1 MWNNSLISPKFD
13 SPTIICEHDEI
24 KYRFIGRWIWGFYG
38 FFSAKS
44 NNFMGVDPKI
54 HGDLDGPGKIYM
66 YKKCKS
72 KLENIG
78 IQQAKE
84 QVGISVVKPTGWLVQ
99 LQNHFVLVN
108 ILNEPCRKN
117 MCVRYLSLEMDM
129 GVYVKWVWL
138 FVSREKFDHAQG
150 VRWIRAWMSSRSRF
164 MEPIWEGAKKLSALW
179 GTNKSTN
186 GNGGAKPMTWIFN
199 IGWFPYSNPTGTHI
213 ISYDEGQLV
222 LLRTLQTT
230 SHPYMHNYT

>member
-1 MWNNSLISPKFD
+1 
-13 SPTIICEHDEI
+13 
-24 KYRFIGRWIWGFYG
+24 
-38 FFSAKS
+38 
-44 NNFMGVDPKI
+44 MGVDPKI

-129 GVYVKWVWL
+129 GVYVKWV
-138 FVSREKFDHAQG
+138 
-150 VRWIRAWMSSRSRF
+150 
-164 MEPIWEGAKKLSALW
+164 
-179 GTNKSTN
+179 
-186 GNGGAKPMTWIFN
+186 
-199 IGWFPYSNPTGTHI
+199 
-213 ISYDEGQLV
+213 
-222 LLRTLQTT
+222 
-230 SHPYMHNYT
+230 